1 MLWIHK
7 QMNQKFIMFLL
18 ITTTHLPHEYSSN
31 TLWHYWPGTIMAFM
45 QTITLSPHI
54 LLENIT
60 NNLTLTVI
68 NSVDPKW
75 HSRISLTITAPFLE
89 IWTWTV
95 AGKFAY
101 GAPNKLYVRLLEF
114 LKRVTATL
122 NGSPGSRYLP
132 ASTRYVL

>member
-1 MLWIHK
+1 
-7 QMNQKFIMFLL
+7 MNKKFIMCLL
-18 ITTTHLPHEYSSN
+18 ITTTIWTTKLGISHEYSSN

-54 LLENIT
+54 LPENIT
-60 NNLTLTVI
+60 ILTLTVI